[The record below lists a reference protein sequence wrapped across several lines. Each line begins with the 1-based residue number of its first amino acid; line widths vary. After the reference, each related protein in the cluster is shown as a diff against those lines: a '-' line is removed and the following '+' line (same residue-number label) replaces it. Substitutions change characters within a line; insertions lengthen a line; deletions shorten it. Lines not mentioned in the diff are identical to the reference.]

1 MANKRNKKQPLKRA
15 GAIKKTK
22 GKKKAPKAAAKP
34 KVEKVAVKVKGKQN
48 AVPTV
53 ATTEKSNVEPKE
65 KGETSLVED
74 NESPAATSSSSE

>member
-22 GKKKAPKAAAKP
+22 GKKKVPKAAAKA
-34 KVEKVAVKVKGKQN
+34 KVEKVAVKKGKQN
-48 AVPTV
+48 AVTTA

-65 KGETSLVED
+65 KEKHHWLRIMKVQLQLVL
-74 NESPAATSSSSE
+74 SSE